1 MDFAKNWNKDSVENK
16 IKDKIFEFVY
26 GCALH
31 DAILQLAFKGEKKW
45 IYQVNGAK
53 FLRMVFQVKKRMMM
67 LF

>member
-31 DAILQLAFKGEKKW
+31 DAILQLAFKDEK
-45 IYQVNGAK
+45 NGFIK
-53 FLRMVFQVKKRMMM
+53 LMVQKMN
-67 LF
+67 